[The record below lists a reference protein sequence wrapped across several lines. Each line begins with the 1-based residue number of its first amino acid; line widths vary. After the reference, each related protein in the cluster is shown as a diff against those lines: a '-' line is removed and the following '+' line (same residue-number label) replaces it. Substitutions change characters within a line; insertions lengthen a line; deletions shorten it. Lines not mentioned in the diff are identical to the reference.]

1 MLLGVWNL
9 VTVLI
14 INQVIISRKSP
25 YVLWNFL
32 KIIYKQYM
40 FFSVLVD
47 KANEGDVNNWE
58 DNWDD
63 DEEEEDFSV
72 QLR

>member
-9 VTVLI
+9 VTTLI
-14 INQVIISRKSP
+14 INQVIISNKSP
-25 YVLWNFL
+25 YALWNFS

>member
-1 MLLGVWNL
+1 MY
-9 VTVLI
+9 I
-14 INQVIISRKSP
+14 
-25 YVLWNFL
+25 FL
-32 KIIYKQYM
+32 
-40 FFSVLVD
+40 VLVD

>member
-1 MLLGVWNL
+1 MYL
-9 VTVLI
+9 
-14 INQVIISRKSP
+14 
-25 YVLWNFL
+25 FL
-32 KIIYKQYM
+32 
-40 FFSVLVD
+40 VLVD
-47 KANEGDVNNWE
+47 KANEGDFNNWE

>member
-1 MLLGVWNL
+1 MFKDYFKKC
-9 VTVLI
+9 I
-14 INQVIISRKSP
+14 
-25 YVLWNFL
+25 FL
-32 KIIYKQYM
+32 
-40 FFSVLVD
+40 VLVD

>member
-1 MLLGVWNL
+1 MYFDDV
-9 VTVLI
+9 
-14 INQVIISRKSP
+14 
-25 YVLWNFL
+25 L
-32 KIIYKQYM
+32 KIISKHIL
-40 FFSVLVD
+40 VLVD

>member
-1 MLLGVWNL
+1 
-9 VTVLI
+9 
-14 INQVIISRKSP
+14 
-25 YVLWNFL
+25 
-32 KIIYKQYM
+32 M

>member
-14 INQVIISRKSP
+14 INQVIISSKSP

-32 KIIYKQYM
+32 KIIYKQYT

-72 QLR
+72 LLR